1 MTILPKTR
9 MQEAISILWEG
20 VCASVYMHNIYI
32 YKGNG
37 PSRDLIRINSKP
49 HIVFE
54 DRAITLRVFFLK
66 KK

>member
-32 YKGNG
+32 YIKAM
-37 PSRDLIRINSKP
+37 DLL
-49 HIVFE
+49 V
-54 DRAITLRVFFLK
+54 T
-66 KK
+66 